1 MESFLL
7 QASIYLGTA
16 VLVVPLAVRAGLGS
30 VLGYLGAG
38 ILLGP
43 IFGLAGAETADLQH
57 FAEFGVVLMLFLIG
71 LELEPR
77 TLWEMRHKLL
87 GLGGLQ
93 VVLTTLA
100 LGAAL
105 LMLGQSWSVAVIC
118 GMMGALSS
126 TAIVLQTLSEKNLMR
141 TPGGRATFSVLL
153 TQDIAVVPM
162 LALVPLL
169 ALPATVAFD
178 AKLVGVTNPS
188 DLPLHGDNPAEP
200 LVTLI
205 QSLPGWAA
213 TLVTL
218 ATVAAIVLAGHY
230 LSRPIFRFVHAA
242 KLPEMS
248 TFISLLMV
256 LGIAFLMMLVGLSP
270 ALGTFVAGVVLANS
284 EFRHQLEADLKPFKG
299 LLLGLFFMTVG
310 VGINF
315 AILVREPLTVL
326 SLTLGLIVI
335 KALVLFGLS
344 FAFKMRGQE
353 RWLFSLG
360 LAQAGE
366 FGFLIVS
373 FARSEGALP
382 LAAGQMAL
390 LVISLSMLLTPPLFL
405 AQERLA
411 RRFAR
416 RTPDQAPDEINE
428 TGRVIIAG
436 IGRFGQVVN
445 RLVRTSGI
453 STVVLD
459 SDMTTIETMRRF
471 GVKGFFGDPSRP
483 ELLQAAGLSE
493 AQVLVVAVDDRA
505 NATKIVQYARQV
517 RPDIHI
523 VARARDRVHVYELY
537 QAGANDT
544 VRETFDSSVRA
555 GRYVLENMGFSEYE
569 AAKLSQAY
577 WRIDRAAMRDLAEA
591 WKPGQPVHENAAYI
605 ARSRQLETDLET
617 ALIDVLYDV
626 RPMAADESP
635 TPAPLPPLE
644 SPPEIL
650 VDPSIGDQDI
660 AERGPLGEPAQDQP
674 SDTPASPKVAMPE

>member
-30 VLGYLGAG
+30 VLGYLAAG

-57 FAEFGVVLMLFLIG
+57 FAEFGVVLMLFLVG
-71 LELEPR
+71 LELEPK
-77 TLWEMRHKLL
+77 TLWDMRHKLL
-87 GLGGLQ
+87 GLGGAQ
-93 VVLTTLA
+93 VALTMLA
-100 LGAAL
+100 FSAAL
-105 LMLGQSWSVAVIC
+105 LLLGHSPSVALIS
-118 GMMGALSS
+118 GMVGALSS
-126 TAIVLQTLSEKNLMR
+126 TAIVLQTLAEKNLMR
-141 TPGGRATFSVLL
+141 TTGGRGAFSVLL
-153 TQDIAVVPM
+153 TQDLAVIPM
-162 LALVPLL
+162 LALIPLL
-169 ALPATVAFD
+169 ALPETDSFD
-178 AKLVGVTNPS
+178 ASVVGVTNP
-188 DLPLHGDNPAEP
+188 DALLPQPDGAAEP
-200 LVTLI
+200 LLTLI
-205 QSLPGWAA
+205 QFLPGWAA
-213 TLVTL
+213 TLLTL
-218 ATVAAIVLAGHY
+218 ATVSAIVLAGHY

-256 LGIAFLMMLVGLSP
+256 LGIAFLMMMVGLSP

-315 AILVREPLTVL
+315 AMLAREPFVVL
-326 SLTLGLIVI
+326 GLTLALIGI
-335 KALVLFGLS
+335 KAVILYGLGL
-344 FAFKMRGQE
+344 AFRMKSHD

-360 LAQAGE
+360 LAQGGE

-390 LVISLSMLLTPPLFL
+390 LVISLSMLLTPLLFI

-411 RRFAR
+411 TRFGRKAPER
-416 RTPDQAPDEINE
+416 APDEINE
-428 TGRVIIAG
+428 KGRVIIAG

-453 STVVLD
+453 DTVVLD
-459 SDMTTIETMRRF
+459 SDPVTIETMRRF

-483 ELLQAAGLSE
+483 ELLEAAGLAE
-493 AQVLVVAVDDRA
+493 AQVLVVAVDDRD
-505 NATKIVQYARQV
+505 NATKIVKYARRV

-523 VARARDRVHVYELY
+523 VVRASDRVHVYELY

-577 WRIDRAAMRDLAEA
+577 WRIDRAAMRDLAEL
-591 WKPGQPVHENAAYI
+591 WQPGQPVHENAAYI
-605 ARSRQLETDLET
+605 ERAKQLDADLET

-626 RPMAADESP
+626 RPMAAEETGP
-635 TPAPLPPLE
+635 GGQPPPVE
-644 SPPEIL
+644 PEI
-650 VDPSIGDQDI
+650 V
-660 AERGPLGEPAQDQP
+660 QP
-674 SDTPASPKVAMPE
+674 SETPASAKVAMPE